1 MVQRTPRQLIN
12 EVKKDMAFLEKEGA
26 THVEYGKLFA
36 LWIPQGAA
44 ITAKMTASEAA
55 EWGSLRQELGRLSI
69 PPLTAEQLAARD
81 AHKALLDQ
89 KAAAAAVE
97 DRHTEL
103 LIQKGKDLITAVI
116 GVGDKYLALCKTIR
130 ENEMPPK
137 FVSFELT
144 KLGFSRATVSK
155 INKVAGASD
164 ELWNSFEARA
174 FGFNKMLELSRGEKP
189 NEATKLLADAMGA
202 DVIDVVAQVQKLE
215 GEEDAESKEGNLIE
229 PTEAEKDEK
238 QKLACERAAAVIFRG
253 RVYFGWPKGKKFR
266 DGSGWMIEVKK
277 DTSWKAPKPTTEG
290 GPKSPTMPPKA

>member
-1 MVQRTPRQLIN
+1 MLNGVQADI
-12 EVKKDMAFLEKEGA
+12 EFAEKEGA
-26 THVEYGKLFA
+26 THVEYWKLMNTSVA
-36 LWIPQGAA
+36 LATTFLPQ
-44 ITAKMTASEAA
+44 MTASELA
-55 EWGSLRQELGRLSI
+55 EWHATREELARRATK
-69 PPLTAEQLAARD
+69 PVTAEELAARD

-89 KAAAAAVE
+89 KAASSALE
-97 DRHTEL
+97 IQHTQIL
-103 LIQKGKDLITAVI
+103 MAKGKELIGAVI
-116 GVGDKYLALCKTIR
+116 GVGDKYLSLCKSIR
-130 ENEMPPK
+130 ENEIAPK
-137 FVSFELT
+137 LVSFELT

-253 RVYFGWPKGKKFR
+253 RVYFGWAKGKKFR

-290 GPKSPTMPPKA
+290 GPKSPTMAPKA